1 MSTYPDHDHTT
12 DDGWAVGSAIMVFV
26 FFSFFIWSCMA
37 VSGQWYDS
45 GYYNPYNRRVPC
57 EPRNVADDQVRQALD
72 PTLQKEIDKLKGRGW
87 SKQEVLAA
95 VELRL

>member
-26 FFSFFIWSCMA
+26 FFSFFIWACYA
-37 VSGQWYDS
+37 ASGQWYDS
-45 GYYNPYNRRVPC
+45 GYYNPYDRRNPC
-57 EPRNVADDQVRQALD
+57 ETRHVAVVQARPVRSNPELE
-72 PTLQKEIDKLKGRGW
+72 KEIDKLKGRW
-87 SKQEVLAA
+87 TKEDVLAA